1 MTNDPATP
9 DTITLQRRLPVK
21 PARVFKAWSN
31 REERMKWDFP
41 GDDWVIAD
49 IEQDFREDGIERTR
63 FGPKDNPDIQ
73 AFGRYQIIE
82 PDRRI
87 VSAGTMRSLSEGP
100 PSSATL
106 MTLDLVADGEGTLL
120 TLIDQSVYLGR
131 GETAEMRE
139 SGWGTI
145 LDRLEKHLNS

>member
-1 MTNDPATP
+1 MINGSATP
-9 DTITLQRRLPVK
+9 DTITLQRTLPVK

-41 GDDWVIAD
+41 GEDWVIAE

-63 FGPKDNPDIQ
+63 FGPKENPNIE
-73 AFGRYQIIE
+73 AYGRYQIIE

-87 VSAGTMRSLSEGP
+87 ISAGTMRSLSEGE

-131 GETAEMRE
+131 GETAEMRK
-139 SGWGTI
+139 SGWETI
-145 LDRLEKHLNS
+145 LDRLETHLGG